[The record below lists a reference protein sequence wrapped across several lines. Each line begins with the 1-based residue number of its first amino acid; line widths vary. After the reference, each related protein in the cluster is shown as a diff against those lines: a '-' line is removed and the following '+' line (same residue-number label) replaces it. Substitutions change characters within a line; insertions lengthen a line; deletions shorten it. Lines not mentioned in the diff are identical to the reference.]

1 MGGRVEAP
9 ASKATPV
16 VQLLLDR
23 TGALQTPGNLMNLF
37 APLYKEFGARI
48 HTNSWGS
55 THNPARPFAQLAY
68 DVPAHN
74 IDQFV
79 WKIRDMVILFS
90 AGNDGSD
97 ADKNGV
103 NHGPEIG
110 PQASAKNC
118 ITVGATESL
127 RETVWFGIQQGGDR
141 QLQTIPWRTMR
152 RAWRRS
158 VAVVPQLRGGSS
170 RMWSRQALLGLVRGA
185 SIENWLV

>member
-1 MGGRVEAP
+1 
-9 ASKATPV
+9 
-16 VQLLLDR
+16 
-23 TGALQTPGNLMNLF
+23 MNLF

-103 NHGPEIG
+103 NHGPETG

-127 RETVWFGIQQGGDR
+127 RENCLVWDPARWGPPIANNPVADNAEGMAAFSSRGPTVEGRIKPDVVAPGTSWAC
-141 QLQTIPWRTMR
+141 
-152 RAWRRS
+152 AWR
-158 VAVVPQLRGGSS
+158 
-170 RMWSRQALLGLVRGA
+170 
-185 SIENWLV
+185 IY

>member
-9 ASKATPV
+9 ASKATLV
-16 VQLLLDR
+16 VQFLLDR

-79 WKIRDMVILFS
+79 WKIRDMVIYFL
-90 AGNDGSD
+90 
-97 ADKNGV
+97 
-103 NHGPEIG
+103 
-110 PQASAKNC
+110 QA
-118 ITVGATESL
+118 TMGAMLT
-127 RETVWFGIQQGGDR
+127 G
-141 QLQTIPWRTMR
+141 M
-152 RAWRRS
+152 
-158 VAVVPQLRGGSS
+158 
-170 RMWSRQALLGLVRGA
+170 A
-185 SIENWLV
+185 SIMGRKSGLRLPQRTASL